1 MEQANGKRWWLGLLG
16 ATLLALGITIG
27 FGIADSDSGPSTEGL
42 RRDRLTHLVE
52 TGRAQDMLDRHEAM
66 MEQMRIDA
74 TPQMLG
80 LMDADPM
87 WKLMRNGEFARMMVD
102 QQAQLDRMLGRGA
115 P

>member
-1 MEQANGKRWWLGLLG
+1 LQQSDGKRWWLGLLSV
-16 ATLLALGITIG
+16 AVLALGVIIG
-27 FGIADSDSGPSTEGL
+27 IGIAGSDSGPSTEGL
-42 RRDRLTHLVE
+42 RRDRFTHLVE
-52 TGRAQDMLDRHEAM
+52 TGRAQDMLDQHQGM
-66 MEQMRIDA
+66 MEQMRVDA
-74 TPQMLG
+74 TPQMLR